1 MESFV
6 IVRGY
11 QRVVEVTAEVDGII
25 SKKTLRAAFQLEED
39 VPIGLFRNNRG
50 LKCREDDYF
59 ELQDGWNGAEYEL
72 RWEQERRSRP
82 ATPAGQD
89 RARSRPSTSMDQNK
103 RPISPYYPALS
114 PEPAPSSE
122 AFIQWMFY
130 LHDQLHGKATTICV
144 HPHFFVTFRHGTHQK
159 FNLNDT
165 MKMYRAQEEVGEE
178 NGIEVS
184 VANINEPLDFV
195 LLKSQFDVV
204 KLGPPID
211 HPRESEPFTL
221 VGFGNDRG
229 YISYL
234 PGAIHYVRDYSFHND
249 DRRMGPFILG
259 SCASSRGDSGAGI
272 WGSRGLLGMN
282 FGCTMMP
289 PTLHHDAIT
298 EAAIFSAKN
307 IICPSFRFKDAFMEE
322 LAKEEPAKEHGK
334 VTSPPRKKAAVM
346 TEIDGIGRL
355 FGKEIYSTGH
365 KELTNFSGTDFEPL
379 I

>member
-1 MESFV
+1 MSDQE
-6 IVRGY
+6 IVAKVCQLFAAEKEKCDKVLENLLIEDAKCGGRENSAMW
-11 QRVVEVTAEVDGII
+11 QMLKNLVPFDQQFKSCLTPITEV
-25 SKKTLRAAFQLEED
+25 S
-39 VPIGLFRNNRG
+39 
-50 LKCREDDYF
+50 RE
-59 ELQDGWNGAEYEL
+59 
-72 RWEQERRSRP
+72 
-82 ATPAGQD
+82 
-89 RARSRPSTSMDQNK
+89 
-103 RPISPYYPALS
+103 RPISPYYPALP

-144 HPHFFVTFRHGTHQK
+144 HPHFFVTFRHGSHQK
-159 FNLNDT
+159 FNLKDT

-204 KLGPPID
+204 KFGPPID

-249 DRRMGPFILG
+249 ERKMGPFILG

-298 EAAIFSAKN
+298 EAAMFSAKN

-322 LAKEEPAKEHGK
+322 LAKEEPTKEHEEK

-355 FGKEIYSTGH
+355 FGKEI
-365 KELTNFSGTDFEPL
+365 
-379 I
+379 